1 MVYTILGSSAVYYF
15 AEIEAG
21 SFEEA
26 KRIAEDMDS
35 EDFVEETICGEFK
48 IDFIRC
54 EDTEETISLN

>member
-1 MVYTILGSSAVYYF
+1 MKYTILASSSVYYS

-26 KRIAEDMDS
+26 MRIAEDMDS
-35 EDFVEETICGEFK
+35 EDFAEETLCGEFK
-48 IDFIRC
+48 IDFITC